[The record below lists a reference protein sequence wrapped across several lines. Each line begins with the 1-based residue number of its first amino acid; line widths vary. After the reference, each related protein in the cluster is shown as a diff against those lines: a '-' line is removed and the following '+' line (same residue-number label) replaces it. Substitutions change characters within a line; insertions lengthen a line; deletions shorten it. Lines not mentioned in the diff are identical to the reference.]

1 MIRLFV
7 IGEKLA
13 VDKTERATN
22 IKQFKYHDQVA
33 YDRWSVV
40 GAIAAHARDI
50 YVPPPTRQAEACHA
64 SPEALA
70 ACDAERRR
78 WELFKCNR
86 KPIAVGVLM
95 CRWDVD

>member
-1 MIRLFV
+1 MAWI
-7 IGEKLA
+7 
-13 VDKTERATN
+13 
-22 IKQFKYHDQVA
+22 KYHDQVA

-40 GAIAAHARDI
+40 GGDSR
-50 YVPPPTRQAEACHA
+50 PRQGYLCTSASRAAEACHA

-86 KPIAVGVLM
+86 KPITVGVLM

>member
-1 MIRLFV
+1 MTRLFM
-7 IGEKLA
+7 IGGMVL
-13 VDKTERATN
+13 
-22 IKQFKYHDQVA
+22 
-33 YDRWSVV
+33 

-50 YVPPPTRQAEACHA
+50 YVLPPPTRPTEACHA

-86 KPIAVGVLM
+86 KPITVGVLM